1 MRTSRRV
8 RVRFISAL
16 ALIAAGT
23 ILIEKTT
30 LFSAKKKTILIGP
43 SQSSLIA
50 LGRDEQFLVN
60 VNPDSDTI
68 TIFRTLPHKT
78 KEKEV
83 EVGHNPSSVAI
94 TPDGGTAYVSN
105 AGDGT
110 VNEIQ
115 LTPGKIRGTIKV

>member
-16 ALIAAGT
+16 AVIAAGT

-60 VNPDSDTI
+60 VNPDSDA
-68 TIFRTLPHKT
+68 R
-78 KEKEV
+78 
-83 EVGHNPSSVAI
+83 
-94 TPDGGTAYVSN
+94 
-105 AGDGT
+105 
-110 VNEIQ
+110 
-115 LTPGKIRGTIKV
+115 KIRNVTIRYRRIFFGPPRQPLVPRFLPALGLAFYFKLEPAK